1 MCLYIM
7 PNSKKY
13 KQAVDGDN
21 YESSDSEE
29 EAQANADGIDPSKEY
44 DMTIFPIKDDPTK
57 PVYREVG
64 EPLLRPPLTYAFV
77 GFRGASKTTTLMN
90 LIMRPYP
97 FYGATQK
104 QSKDPLSK
112 PVFDNIFIISPTIG
126 LDSTSKPL
134 LKVVPKENIF
144 TEYDDDIINQLL
156 AYQKSQEPPRE
167 KGLIICD
174 DILGMGGVNMSSKV
188 YKLPAVLRH
197 YDLSVCYLTQILRGS
212 NALPPITRNNIEGW
226 FLYKNP
232 NAREIEKLAEEFGS
246 FGGKNNFY
254 SLYAD
259 AVMEK
264 PYSFLYLD
272 ARKYRAY
279 NNLQELMWEKY
290 DENGKFN
297 PPYVRKSERGI
308 EENESLEATK
318 PPEK

>member
-1 MCLYIM
+1 MVKTNY
-7 PNSKKY
+7 NK
-13 KQAVDGDN
+13 AVRGDE
-21 YESSDSEE
+21 YESSEDESTE
-29 EAQANADGIDPSKEY
+29 QTIDINAEH
-44 DMTIFPIKDDPTK
+44 DMTIYPVKADPTK

-64 EPLLRPPLTYAFV
+64 DPLLAPPFTYAFV

-90 LIMRPYP
+90 LVMRPYP
-97 FYGATQK
+97 FYGASSK
-104 QSKDPLSK
+104 QTKDPLTQ

-126 LDSTSKPL
+126 LDSTSKPI
-134 LKVVPKENIF
+134 LKVVPPENIF

-156 AYQKSQEPPRE
+156 QYQKNQDPPRE

-174 DILGMGGVNMSSKV
+174 DILGMGGVGMNSKI

-246 FGGKNNFY
+246 FGGKENFY
-254 SLYAD
+254 GLYAD

-272 ARKYRAY
+272 ARKYKAY
-279 NNLQELMWEKY
+279 NNLTDFMWEKY

-297 PPYVRKSERGI
+297 PPYVRNSSRGI
-308 EENESLEATK
+308 DEETTISNSKIEKTINEGNNNNK
-318 PPEK
+318 